1 MRLHDPVVHRAG
13 MRGAKRSED
22 ADPVTTEVI
31 RHALNS
37 AANQM
42 KRALVRTAFS
52 PIIYEVLDF
61 AVAIYDR
68 DMRLLAQ
75 APSLP
80 LFMGTLNFCVQR
92 AVEGVGGEENLK
104 PGDIIMYN
112 EPYGTGSHPQ
122 DLAMIMPVFLEDGD
136 LVGYTAIKGHW
147 LDIGG
152 KDPYST
158 DTVDVFQE
166 GTIFPG
172 VKLYDGGKLVRDIQR
187 MALAN
192 TRVPKMVVGDMNA
205 QVTGVRMGA
214 EALVHVVER
223 YGRDTFDICVERM
236 YDHGEAVVRS
246 YFERIPDGV
255 YVGYGEMDNNGV
267 SDAPIP
273 FEVRVEVNGTDVR
286 IDFSNAPE
294 TQAGPVNCPVPS
306 TISASRIAISMLAG
320 GGESPN
326 EGHFRPIEVVTR
338 PGTMFHPLPPSP
350 CFLYGWPA
358 LQAIEV
364 VYHAIAKALPAAVP
378 ACSGGDICS
387 LVWWGVR
394 EETGEPWADGSPH
407 PVGQGAHA
415 NGDGGVMLHIAES
428 ATRFSPIEVWEAR
441 NPWLVEKLEIAPD
454 SGGPGR
460 YRGGPGIDY
469 HFTMLED
476 AYVTAA
482 IERTKNAPWGL
493 EGGGEGRPNGAAL
506 RMPDGTKT
514 YFGKATRLLVPKG
527 ATLELYCGGGGG
539 YGSPSERPVEA
550 VLKDLREGYI
560 TEEFARKHYPHA
572 FAETDQA

>member
-172 VKLYDGGKLVRDIQR
+172 VKLYDGGRLVRDIQR

-294 TQAGPVNCPVPS
+294 TQAGPINCPVPS

>member
-122 DLAMIMPVFLEDGD
+122 DLAMVMPVFLEDGD

-172 VKLYDGGKLVRDIQR
+172 VKLYDGGRLVRDIQR

-294 TQAGPVNCPVPS
+294 TQAGPINCPVPS

>member
-273 FEVRVEVNGTDVR
+273 FEVRVEVNGTDVC